1 MCVPADDAEPLF
13 DEALFT
19 SELKKLVAWAQGTG
33 AKRVILPLP
42 IPYPF
47 GSTEHTTSTLV
58 LPATQAVA
66 AELGLETIDLHSPF
80 AG

>member
-47 GSTEHTTSTLV
+47 GSTEHTTRSGSTLRLNS
-58 LPATQAVA
+58 LPAA
-66 AELGLETIDLHSPF
+66 LLRSRP
-80 AG
+80 